1 MIGMEFLISTILP
14 GLLTGAGVTITVTLS
29 SLLIAVT
36 LGFALAVL
44 REFPKNRLLNLL
56 IDAYVEFFRN
66 IPALSHLFILYFG
79 LAAVGVRITS
89 IPAAIIGLGLI
100 GAAVT
105 CDIYRSGFLALG
117 RGQIEAARAVGMTPI
132 QTIQYILSPQA
143 IRIALPPLGNYA
155 LQLMK
160 DTSIVSAI
168 AAPEI
173 MFFARSM
180 VTSSFQ
186 TTLIYSSA
194 AVIYLLMS
202 LPLAWGVKRLETKFG
217 GNANV

>member
-1 MIGMEFLISTILP
+1 MDFWLSTIMP
-14 GLLTGAGVTITVTLS
+14 GLLTGAIVTVTVTLA
-29 SLLIAVT
+29 SLFIAVT
-36 LGFALAVL
+36 LGFVLAIL
-44 REFPKNRLLNLL
+44 RQFQQMRLLNFL

-79 LAAVGVRITS
+79 LAAVGVKITS
-89 IPAAIIGLGLI
+89 ISAAIIGLGLI

-105 CDIYRSGFLALG
+105 CDIYRSGFLALAK
-117 RGQIEAARAVGMTPI
+117 GQIEAAQAVGMTPV
-132 QTIQYILSPQA
+132 QTIRYILSPQA
-143 IRIALPPLGNYA
+143 IRIALPTLGNYA

-173 MFFARSM
+173 MFYARSM

-194 AVIYLLMS
+194 AMIYLLMS
-202 LPLAWGVKRLETKFG
+202 LPLVYAVTRLETKFG
-217 GNANV
+217 GKANV

>member
-1 MIGMEFLISTILP
+1 MEFWLSTIMP
-14 GLLTGAGVTITVTLS
+14 GLMAGALVTITVTLT
-29 SLLIAVT
+29 SLFIAVT
-36 LGFALAVL
+36 LGFVLAIL
-44 REFPKNRLLNLL
+44 REFPRIRLLSFA

-79 LAAVGVRITS
+79 LAAVGVKITS
-89 IPAAIIGLGLI
+89 IPAAILGLGLI

-105 CDIYRSGFLALG
+105 CDIYRSGFLALAK
-117 RGQIEAARAVGMTPI
+117 GQIEAAQAVGMTPV
-132 QTIQYILSPQA
+132 QTIRYILSPQA

-173 MFFARSM
+173 MFYARSM

-194 AVIYLLMS
+194 AMIYLLMS
-202 LPLAWGVKRLETKFG
+202 LPLAYAVTRLEIKFG
-217 GNANV
+217 GKANA

>member
-1 MIGMEFLISTILP
+1 MEFWLSTIMP
-14 GLLTGAGVTITVTLS
+14 GLMAGALVTITVTLT
-29 SLLIAVT
+29 SLFIAVT
-36 LGFALAVL
+36 LGFMLAIL
-44 REFPKNRLLNLL
+44 REFPRIRLLSFA

-79 LAAVGVRITS
+79 LAAVGVKITS
-89 IPAAIIGLGLI
+89 IPAAILGLGLI

-105 CDIYRSGFLALG
+105 CDIYRSGFLALAK
-117 RGQIEAARAVGMTPI
+117 GQIEAAQAVGMTPV
-132 QTIQYILSPQA
+132 QTIRYILSPQA

-173 MFFARSM
+173 MFYARSM

-194 AVIYLLMS
+194 AMIYLLMS
-202 LPLAWGVKRLETKFG
+202 LPLAYAVTRLEIKFG
-217 GNANV
+217 GKANA